1 MFYGYG
7 IMLPTNSGIYLI
19 MGFLIWVVLS
29 SLMILI
35 IKKRAE
41 AKNRIINRF
50 YWLCCIIIS
59 LVMSL
64 IITFILF

>member
-1 MFYGYG
+1 MFSYGYSF
-7 IMLPTNSGIYLI
+7 MPPVNNGIYLI
-19 MGFLIWVVLS
+19 GFLIWAVIS

-41 AKNRIINRF
+41 AKNRITNRF

-59 LVMSL
+59 LVVSL

>member
-29 SLMILI
+29 GLMILI
-35 IKKRAE
+35 IKKWADR
-41 AKNRIINRF
+41 KNRKISKF
-50 YWLCCIIIS
+50 YWLSITIIA
-59 LVMSL
+59 LVLSL
-64 IITFILF
+64 IITFLVL